1 MLSKI
6 LLFSICIFLIKNN
19 VIFAAENVEVCYN
32 YSCYAKQKI
41 SVSDDEI
48 NYIKNVIFTENNA
61 NTNVEIERENIIKA
75 IAFLYK
81 IASK

>member
-1 MLSKI
+1 MLSRI

-48 NYIKNVIFTENNA
+48 NYIK
-61 NTNVEIERENIIKA
+61 KA
-75 IAFLYK
+75 IE
-81 IASK
+81 